1 MRPQQPQP
9 TPTHS
14 GNPSRGI
21 TRVRW
26 LWANSGTLDIAPLL
40 FHTDRMP
47 RTAILYARSNRRENL
62 DPQVRE
68 LEEWCDR
75 AGVVPI
81 STVAEVAIGVRAS
94 RRCRQVLTD
103 VTAGLADLVLIRDVS
118 RLSEDAAQLERIISV
133 HRCRLAISRD
143 DRHH

>member
-1 MRPQQPQP
+1 MRWV
-9 TPTHS
+9 
-14 GNPSRGI
+14 G
-21 TRVRW
+21 
-26 LWANSGTLDIAPLL
+26 ANLGTLDIDPSLS
-40 FHTDRMP
+40 HTDRMP

-62 DPQVRE
+62 DRQVRE
-68 LEEWCDR
+68 LEDWCDR

-103 VTAGLADLVLIRDVS
+103 VAAGLADLVLIRDVS
-118 RLSEDAAQLERIISV
+118 RLSEDAAQLEQIISE
-133 HRCRLAISRD
+133 HRSRLAISRD